1 MPLYL
6 HVDPTHGL
14 PVYLQIVDQV
24 RRAVAIGV
32 LKPGEQ
38 LPTVK
43 QLAKDL
49 VVNPATI
56 SRSLRELEHLEII
69 QSRPGRGAFVRTDA
83 ATSAATSGARDVVGA
98 SMEAA
103 IREARSLGVD
113 ESDLRELFQRAL
125 DAWYRGNGI
134 TEHDDSTKHRTPH

>member
-6 HVDPTHGL
+6 HIDPNNGL

-43 QLAKDL
+43 QIASDL
-49 VVNPATI
+49 VVNAATV
-56 SRSLRELEHLEII
+56 SRAIRELEHLEII
-69 QSRPGRGAFVRTDA
+69 ETQAGKGAFVRSDA
-83 ATSAATSGARDVVGA
+83 AVGVAKTGARDVVRS
-98 SMEAA
+98 SMDAA
-103 IREARSLGVD
+103 VREARSLGVREEDLSALFD
-113 ESDLRELFQRAL
+113 ESV
-125 DAWYRGNGI
+125 N
-134 TEHDDSTKHRTPH
+134 

>member
-6 HVDPTHGL
+6 HVDPSHGL

-43 QLAKDL
+43 QIAKDL
-49 VVNPATI
+49 VVNPATV
-56 SRSLRELEHLEII
+56 SRSLRELEHLNII
-69 QSRPGRGAFVRTDA
+69 SSLPGRGAFVRADA
-83 ATSAATSGARDVVGA
+83 AESAATSGARDVVSA
-98 SMEAA
+98 SMEAT

-113 ESDLRELFQRAL
+113 ESDLWELFRRAL
-125 DAWYRGNGI
+125 DACYAGARIPGA
-134 TEHDDSTKHRTPH
+134 

>member
-6 HVDPTHGL
+6 HVDPGNGL
-14 PVYLQIVDQV
+14 PVYLQVVDQV

-43 QLAKDL
+43 QLSSDL
-49 VVNPATI
+49 VVNPATV
-56 SRSLRELEHLEII
+56 SRALRELEHLGII
-69 QSRPGRGAFVRTDA
+69 QSLPGRGAYVRTDA
-83 ATSAATSGARDVVGA
+83 VTSAAATGARDVVA
-98 SMEAA
+98 AALDTA

-113 ESDLRELFQRAL
+113 EADVHALFVRAL
-125 DAWYRGNGI
+125 DAWYRGDG
-134 TEHDDSTKHRTPH
+134 THGA

>member
-6 HVDPTHGL
+6 HVDPAHGL

-43 QLAKDL
+43 QIAKDL
-49 VVNPATI
+49 VVNPATV
-56 SRSLRELEHLEII
+56 SRSLRELEHLGII
-69 QSRPGRGAFVRTDA
+69 HSLQGRGAFVRADA
-83 ATSAATSGARDVVGA
+83 AAGVAASGARDVVSV
-98 SMEAA
+98 SMEAT

-113 ESDLRELFQRAL
+113 ESDLRELFRRTL
-125 DAWYRGNGI
+125 DAYYPSAHVLGA
-134 TEHDDSTKHRTPH
+134 

>member
-6 HVDPTHGL
+6 HIDPGNGL

-43 QLAKDL
+43 QIASDL
-49 VVNPATI
+49 VVNPATV
-56 SRSLRELEHLEII
+56 SRAIRELEHLEII
-69 QSRPGRGAFVRTDA
+69 ETLPGRGAFVRNDA
-83 ATSAATSGARDVVGA
+83 SVGVAKTGARDVVRS
-98 SMEAA
+98 SMDAA
-103 IREARSLGVD
+103 VREARSLGVRENDLTTLFD
-113 ESDLRELFQRAL
+113 EAVNE
-125 DAWYRGNGI
+125 WYRG
-134 TEHDDSTKHRTPH
+134 TDKSEAS

>member
-6 HVDPTHGL
+6 HVDPGNGL

-43 QLAKDL
+43 QIASDL
-49 VVNPATI
+49 VVNPATV
-56 SRSLRELEHLEII
+56 SRALRELEHLEIVR
-69 QSRPGRGAFVRTDA
+69 SFPGRGAFVRTDA
-83 ATSAATSGARDVVGA
+83 ASGVAKTGARDVVSA
-98 SMEAA
+98 SLDAA
-103 IREARSLGVD
+103 VREARSLGVD
-113 ESDLRELFQRAL
+113 EAELRELFRCSL
-125 DAWYRGNGI
+125 EAWYRGDG
-134 TEHDDSTKHRTPH
+134 THGAS

>member
-6 HVDPTHGL
+6 HVDPTNGL

-32 LKPGEQ
+32 LKSGEQ

-49 VVNPATI
+49 VVNPATV

-69 QSRPGRGAFVRTDA
+69 QSLPGRGAFVRANA
-83 ATSAATSGARDVVGA
+83 ARSAAKSGARDVVSA
-98 SMEAA
+98 SMEAT

-113 ESDLRELFQRAL
+113 ESDLCELFRRAL
-125 DAWYRGNGI
+125 DAWYPGVG
-134 TEHDDSTKHRTPH
+134 TLGA

>member
-6 HVDPTHGL
+6 HIDPGSGL

-43 QLAKDL
+43 QLASDL
-49 VVNPATI
+49 VVNPATV
-56 SRSLRELEHLEII
+56 SRAIRELEHLEII
-69 QSRPGRGAFVRTDA
+69 ETLAGRGAFVRTDA
-83 ATSAATSGARDVVGA
+83 SQGVAKTGARDVVRT
-98 SMEAA
+98 SIDSA
-103 IREARSLGVD
+103 IREARSLGVGERDLTALFD
-113 ESDLRELFQRAL
+113 ESLSE
-125 DAWYRGNGI
+125 WYRGSDKS
-134 TEHDDSTKHRTPH
+134 EAS

>member
-6 HVDPTHGL
+6 HVDPASGM
-14 PVYLQIVDQV
+14 PVYLQVVDQV

-43 QLAKDL
+43 QLASDL

-56 SRSLRELEHLEII
+56 SRALRELEHLGII
-69 QSRPGRGAFVRTDA
+69 RSLPGRGAFVRADA
-83 ATSAATSGARDVVGA
+83 AAGVASSGARDVVGA
-98 SMEAA
+98 SIDAA

-113 ESDLRELFQRAL
+113 ESDLHDLFRRAL
-125 DAWYRGNGI
+125 DAWYRGDG
-134 TEHDDSTKHRTPH
+134 THGA

>member
-1 MPLYL
+1 MPLHL
-6 HVDPTHGL
+6 HVDPRNGL

-43 QLAKDL
+43 QFSSDL
-49 VVNPATI
+49 VVNPATV
-56 SRSLRELEHLEII
+56 SRSLRELEHLGII
-69 QSRPGRGAFVRTDA
+69 ESLPGRGAFVRRDGVN
-83 ATSAATSGARDVVGA
+83 SAAKSGAHDVVAA
-98 SMEAA
+98 SIDAA

-113 ESDLRELFQRAL
+113 EGDVHALVRRAL
-125 DAWYRGNGI
+125 DAWYRGDG
-134 TEHDDSTKHRTPH
+134 THGA

>member
-6 HVDPTHGL
+6 HIDPGKGL

-38 LPTVK
+38 LPSVK
-43 QLAKDL
+43 QLASDL
-49 VVNPATI
+49 VVNPATV
-56 SRSLRELEHLEII
+56 SRALRELEHLGIV
-69 QSRPGRGAFVRTDA
+69 QSLPGRGSFVRADA
-83 ATSAATSGARDVVGA
+83 VTGVAQSGAHDVVAA
-98 SMEAA
+98 SIDAA

-113 ESDLRELFQRAL
+113 EKDVHDLFLCAL
-125 DAWYRGNGI
+125 DAWYRGDG
-134 TEHDDSTKHRTPH
+134 THGA

>member
-6 HVDPTHGL
+6 HIDPGNGL

-32 LKPGEQ
+32 LKPNEQ

-43 QLAKDL
+43 QLASDL
-49 VVNPATI
+49 VVNPATV
-56 SRSLRELEHLEII
+56 SRALRELEHLEII
-69 QSRPGRGAFVRTDA
+69 RSVAGRGAFVRTDA
-83 ATSAATSGARDVVGA
+83 VAGVAKTGARDVVSA
-98 SMEAA
+98 AVDAA

-113 ESDLRELFQRAL
+113 EGDLRELFGRAL
-125 DAWYRGNGI
+125 DAWYRGDG
-134 TEHDDSTKHRTPH
+134 THGA

>member
-6 HVDPTHGL
+6 HIDPGNGL

-43 QLAKDL
+43 QLASDL

-56 SRSLRELEHLEII
+56 SRALRELEHLDII
-69 QSRPGRGAFVRTDA
+69 QSLPGRGAFVKA
-83 ATSAATSGARDVVGA
+83 QAVTSAAKTGARDVVSA
-98 SMEAA
+98 SMDGV

-113 ESDLRELFQRAL
+113 ERDLHDLFRRAI
-125 DAWYRGNGI
+125 DAWYRGDG
-134 TEHDDSTKHRTPH
+134 THGAR

>member
-1 MPLYL
+1 MPLHL
-6 HVDPTHGL
+6 HVEPGSGL

-43 QLAKDL
+43 QLAGDL
-49 VVNPATI
+49 VVNPATV
-56 SRSLRELEHLEII
+56 SRALRELEHLDIV
-69 QSRPGRGAFVRTDA
+69 QSLPGRGAFVRAEA
-83 ATSAATSGARDVVGA
+83 AVGVAKSGARDVVSA
-98 SMEAA
+98 AIDAA

-113 ESDLRELFQRAL
+113 ESEVHELFGRAL
-125 DAWYRGNGI
+125 DAWYRGDG
-134 TEHDDSTKHRTPH
+134 THGA

>member
-6 HVDPTHGL
+6 HSDPRNGL

-43 QLAKDL
+43 QLASDL
-49 VVNPATI
+49 VVNPATV
-56 SRSLRELEHLEII
+56 SRAIRELEHLDII
-69 QSRPGRGAFVRTDA
+69 ETINGKGAFVRGDA
-83 ATSAATSGARDVVGA
+83 SVGVAKTGARDVVRSSIDSA
-98 SMEAA
+98 V
-103 IREARSLGVD
+103 REALSLGVR
-113 ESDLRELFQRAL
+113 EGDLTKLFDQVVEE
-125 DAWYRGNGI
+125 WYRGSDKS
-134 TEHDDSTKHRTPH
+134 E